1 MAAVNSNLI
10 STTCGKVIESF
21 TTLVFDLFCSIDWL
35 LQFTQPK
42 ANRFG
47 SEYWASN
54 WMLFPRNIK
63 ETFEIVITTHCVSLR
78 NSHAVLRCVRLIN
91 SVKLALYSLMS
102 SAFNS
107 IHRITMSPR
116 GLSFISL
123 PRTHRLT
130 DQPMSNCNQNGQ
142 TTTTSSG
149 NIFQHSLPYSNWFPS
164 SWTKE
169 ECDLHSDW

>member
-1 MAAVNSNLI
+1 MFL
-10 STTCGKVIESF
+10 
-21 TTLVFDLFCSIDWL
+21 CSIDWL
-35 LQFTQPK
+35 LQFTHRLTRK
-42 ANRFG
+42 LIDLEVNIGHRI
-47 SEYWASN
+47 ECY
-54 WMLFPRNIK
+54 FPRNIK
-63 ETFEIVITTHCVSLR
+63 ETFRIVITTHCVSLR

-107 IHRITMSPR
+107 NHRITMSPR

>member
-1 MAAVNSNLI
+1 MVKLLKVLPLSSSTCSVIHVSLFHWLTAAIHSLSRKLIDLEVNI
-10 STTCGKVIESF
+10 GHRIECYF
-21 TTLVFDLFCSIDWL
+21 
-35 LQFTQPK
+35 Q
-42 ANRFG
+42 
-47 SEYWASN
+47 
-54 WMLFPRNIK
+54 RNIK

-78 NSHAVLRCVRLIN
+78 NSHGGLRCVRLIN